1 MPLNEATADATHP
14 SDRVGRV
21 DPMDLF
27 EQMLE
32 AEIMGNGS
40 YDADPDLELIEQRL
54 VQLRQGPEPVPEPIE
69 AIEPSPVRAQE
80 EALPAAPVPI
90 QPPAVP
96 AQPAAMATPAPL
108 PPSPATSRPSA
119 PPVVVADGR
128 YGAPAK
134 VARSSDAVV
143 LEAARA
149 AGVAPAYRPAAAGQK
164 RQTVPAP
171 TPRRQQR
178 QRRGRPAFYLAVVAL
193 LVVSFAL
200 FMVWRPVLDEVIILS
215 DEVVPGDEPPSTS
228 APVVPAIP
236 ILPPMAAGPKATLD
250 PQVTASVELP
260 SNAMTATESPEFV
273 TAATPAGYAARRMV
287 KLYRVDARGNILGYT
302 P

>member
-14 SDRVGRV
+14 SDTDGRV

-54 VQLRQGPEPVPEPIE
+54 VQLRQGSEPMPEPIE
-69 AIEPSPVRAQE
+69 APSPVGAQD
-80 EALPAAPVPI
+80 EAQPAAPSPI
-90 QPPAVP
+90 QPPPDA
-96 AQPAAMATPAPL
+96 AQPVAPALPPPVPPAPATP
-108 PPSPATSRPSA
+108 RPSA

-128 YGAPAK
+128 YGTPAK
-134 VARSSDAVV
+134 PARSSDAVV

-149 AGVAPAYRPAAAGQK
+149 AGMAPAYRPAAAGQK
-164 RQTVPAP
+164 RQATPAP
-171 TPRRQQR
+171 APRPQQR
-178 QRRGRPAFYLAVVAL
+178 QRRGLPSFYLAVVTL

-200 FMVWRPVLDEVIILS
+200 FLVWRPGIDDVIILS
-215 DEVVPGDEPPSTS
+215 DEVAPRDEPPSTS
-228 APVVPAIP
+228 APVMSAIP
-236 ILPPMAAGPKATLD
+236 TLPPIAAAPRATLD

-273 TAATPAGYAARRMV
+273 TAATPSGYAARRMV